1 MSVVGGMNQSLLNCI
16 KINLNQFQF
25 ADSKSILIYCHLDE
39 SKKVALKPKAD
50 TESVFKTGVA

>member
-1 MSVVGGMNQSLLNCI
+1 MNQSLLNCI